1 MTLVHGWRLFN
12 LKRCT
17 SHDGEVILA
26 GQYGKHVH
34 NRIAGRARC
43 RSNGKPTGF
52 AMWQEENSNPLEDAH
67 NLDNCPD
74 LHCSCG
80 YYFYRMYKGAQKD
93 AGSTTQS
100 VLAHIT
106 CIEETVLHTEG
117 GRTSQYKID
126 YILTP
131 DPDTKAYLTL
141 IGNEL
146 NTHADYSD
154 DFPFISYSG
163 PQKTVNLAEEVG
175 KIATN
180 FGVPI
185 LDKDDLDGCQDCIR
199 ANEWRSEVE
208 IDSFNDELRKYRK
221 AVGLG

>member
-1 MTLVHGWRLFN
+1 MTLIHGWRLLN
-12 LKRCT
+12 LKRCK

-34 NRIAGRARC
+34 SSIAGRARC
-43 RSNGKPTGF
+43 RSNGKPTAF
-52 AMWQEENSNPLEDAH
+52 AMWQDENSDPLEDPH
-67 NLDNCPD
+67 DLDNCPD
-74 LHCSCG
+74 LRCSCG
-80 YYFYRMYKGAQKD
+80 YYFYRLYEGAQKD
-93 AGSTTQS
+93 VGSTQS

-131 DPDTKAYLTL
+131 NPESKAYLTL
-141 IGNEL
+141 MGDEL
-146 NTHADYSD
+146 KANTDYPEG
-154 DFPFISYSG
+154 FPYITWSG
-163 PQKTVNLAEEVG
+163 PQKTVNLAEEVE

-185 LDKDDLDGCQDCIR
+185 LDKEDLAGCQDCIR
-199 ANEWRSEVE
+199 ANEWRSNAE

-221 AVGLG
+221 AVGLE